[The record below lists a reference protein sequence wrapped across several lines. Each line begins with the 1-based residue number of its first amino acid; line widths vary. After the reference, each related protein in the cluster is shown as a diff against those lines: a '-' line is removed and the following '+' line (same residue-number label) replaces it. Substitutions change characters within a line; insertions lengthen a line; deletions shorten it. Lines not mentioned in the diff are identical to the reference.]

1 MKRFG
6 RLVHMVA
13 APIGLLLVLSNF
25 AAHGQDTKTGN
36 GGTGNVI
43 QSIDVST
50 QAGTVTVRLGL
61 REAIPNP
68 PAAFT
73 VNNPPRVALDFPN
86 TANGLGKGTRDVNQ
100 GDLRTIRFG
109 QSGGRTRVVFN
120 LARMLKYDTTVEGNT
135 VVVTLGAGARSPQT
149 GTAGVSQP
157 ARANPD
163 VVTLNF
169 VNAEIEGVV
178 KVVSEITGKNFV
190 IDPRVK
196 GTINIVS
203 AKPLPRAFVYEVFLS
218 ALRLQGFAAVEDRG
232 IVKILPEADAKLHST
247 PTSGPGDRTGPAG
260 DRIETRVFTL
270 VYESAL
276 QVLPILRPLIAPNNT
291 ITAYQNSN
299 TLVITD
305 YANNL
310 QRLAKII
317 ESIDQ
322 PSGSDPLVIPLQYAS
337 AVDVA
342 ATVNRLFAESAQ
354 AAGATAQDPTQ
365 RFAVIADAR
374 SNSLL
379 ARSGDPSRL
388 TRLRKFVAMLDSP
401 TNAGG
406 NIHVVYLKNAEAV
419 KLAETLRA
427 IYQGDAGA
435 AAAPRSGLAASPL
448 GASTPTASPAQTV
461 YSQTGGQS
469 QATAAAPGIIQA
481 DAATNS
487 IIITAPDAIYNNLRA
502 ALDKLDVRRAQ
513 VYVEALIAEL
523 TADKA
528 AEFGVQWQS
537 LSGLGKTNTQGF
549 GGTNFGTTGQNVIG
563 ISQNPATAAPGL
575 NVGVVNGT
583 VNIPGVGQ
591 ILNLGLLVRAL
602 ETDANA
608 NILSTPTLLTLDNE
622 EAAIVIGQNVPFIT
636 GQYALTGAATT
647 PTPFQTVER
656 RDVGLT
662 LRIKPQIS
670 EGGTVRLQIYQE
682 VSSVQDQTNP
692 AGVITNKRAVGSTV
706 LVDDGQ
712 IVVIGGL
719 IQDTVK
725 DGVQKVPVLGD
736 IPLLGGLFRYKT
748 RSHSKTNL
756 MIFLRPTL
764 VRDSQRADAFTGERY
779 DYILGEQQKAK
790 PTHDAI
796 LPDME
801 SPTLPPKTAP
811 ATRPA
816 PPLEIEVRPYRDEGR
831 N

>member
-1 MKRFG
+1 MA
-6 RLVHMVA
+6 VA
-13 APIGLLLVLSNF
+13 ICPSWSANSQESARQTVPPVARPAQPGATGANES
-25 AAHGQDTKTGN
+25 ARPADT
-36 GGTGNVI
+36 
-43 QSIDVST
+43 VSGKPSAT
-50 QAGTVTVRLGL
+50 QAG
-61 REAIPNP
+61 
-68 PAAFT
+68 PAKRT
-73 VNNPPRVALDFPN
+73 QQ
-86 TANGLGKGTRDVNQ
+86 TA
-100 GDLRTIRFG
+100 
-109 QSGGRTRVVFN
+109 
-120 LARMLKYDTTVEGNT
+120 
-135 VVVTLGAGARSPQT
+135 
-149 GTAGVSQP
+149 

-203 AKPLPRAFVYEVFLS
+203 AKPLPRAFVYDVFLS

-232 IVKILPEADAKLHST
+232 IVKIIPEADAKLHSA
-247 PTSGPGDRTGPAG
+247 PTLGPGDKAGPAG

-270 VYESAL
+270 EHESAV

-305 YANNL
+305 YASNV

-317 ESIDQ
+317 DTIDQ
-322 PSGSDPLVIPLQYAS
+322 PSGADPVVIPLQHAS

-342 ATVNRLFAESAQ
+342 ATINRLFAEAAQ
-354 AAGATAQDPTQ
+354 APGAAAQDPTQ
-365 RFAVIADAR
+365 RFAVVADAR

-379 ARSGDPSRL
+379 ARAGDPSRL
-388 TRLRKFVAMLDSP
+388 ARLRKFVALLDSP

-427 IYQGDAGA
+427 IYQGDAGT
-435 AAAPRSGLAASPL
+435 AAAPRYVSAPSPL
-448 GASTPTASPAQTV
+448 GSSMPASMGATATTGAATPPAQSV
-461 YSQTGGQS
+461 NSQTAGLA
-469 QATAAAPGIIQA
+469 QAGAASAPGIIQA
-481 DAATNS
+481 DASTNS
-487 IIITAPDAIYNNLRA
+487 IIIIAPDAIYNNLRA

-537 LSGLGKTNTQGF
+537 LSGLGKSDTQAF
-549 GGTNFGTTGQNVIG
+549 GGTNFGNRGQNIIG
-563 ISQNPATAAPGL
+563 LSQNPASAAAGL
-575 NVGVVNGT
+575 NVGVVKGT
-583 VNIPGVGQ
+583 ITIPGVGE
-591 ILNLGLLVRAL
+591 ILNIGLLVRAL

-636 GQYALTGAATT
+636 GSYAVTGAATT
-647 PTPFQTVER
+647 PTPFQTIER

-682 VSSVQDQTNP
+682 VSSVVDTILPDP
-692 AGVITNKRAVGSTV
+692 AGVTTNKRAVASTV

-719 IQDTVK
+719 IQDTVN
-725 DGVQKVPVLGD
+725 DGYQKVPVLGD
-736 IPLLGGLFRYKT
+736 LPILGGLFRYKT
-748 RSHSKTNL
+748 RSHNKTNL
-756 MIFLRPTL
+756 MIFLRPTI
-764 VRDSQRADAFTGERY
+764 VRDSALADAYTGERY
-779 DYILGEQQKAK
+779 DYILGEQEKAQ
-790 PTHDAI
+790 PAHDPI
-796 LPDME
+796 LPDMKA
-801 SPTLPPKTAP
+801 PTLPPKEP
-811 ATRPA
+811 PSNRRPS
-816 PPLEIEVRPYRDEGR
+816 LDIEVRPYPVEGQGR
-831 N
+831 R